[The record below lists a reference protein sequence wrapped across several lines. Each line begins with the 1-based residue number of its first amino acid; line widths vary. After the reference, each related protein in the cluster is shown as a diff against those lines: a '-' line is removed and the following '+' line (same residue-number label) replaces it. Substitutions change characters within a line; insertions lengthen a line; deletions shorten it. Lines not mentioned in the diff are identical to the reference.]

1 MVFSLFPI
9 LFRSDHFSVE
19 LEEAVAF
26 LEQEV
31 DRLERLCARVQRY
44 EYNALRV
51 AAVVRVWML
60 NAARM
65 DEQ

>member
-1 MVFSLFPI
+1 MI
-9 LFRSDHFSVE
+9 SVE
-19 LEEAVAF
+19 LEEAVTL

-31 DRLERLCARVQRY
+31 ERLERLCARVQRY
-44 EYNALRV
+44 EYNALRA

-65 DEQ
+65 DAQ